1 LKLVREFR
9 SSRIRTQACFLL
21 AHPKEK
27 FWDKIQT
34 LMYMAKLTIAGIDE
48 MALFTV
54 APHPGSALVRQ
65 GLLSQ
70 ENSEVVTFSGVG
82 RDLKLRTT
90 IYRQFIIVYY
100 LFLKFLRPI
109 SFFKA
114 ILRTLQMK
122 PETKTENILSRMMH
136 IQKMD

>member
-1 LKLVREFR
+1 
-9 SSRIRTQACFLL
+9 
-21 AHPKEK
+21 
-27 FWDKIQT
+27 
-34 LMYMAKLTIAGIDE
+34 MYMAKLTVAGVDE